1 MATTTEKKDTVTKE
15 AVQKEKMVKI
25 RLPKTKADEDDERV
39 WVNHRSWQIKR
50 GVEVEVPE
58 CVAEVLRN
66 RELALEHI
74 MLFKEANT
82 NN

>member
-1 MATTTEKKDTVTKE
+1 MATEKKDTVTKE
-15 AVQKEKMVKI
+15 SVQKEKMVKI
-25 RLPKTKADEDDERV
+25 RLPKTRADEDDERV

>member
-1 MATTTEKKDTVTKE
+1 MATTEKDTATKE
-15 AVQKEKMVKI
+15 AVKKEKMVKI

-58 CVAEVLRN
+58 CVAEVLRHK
-66 RELALEHI
+66 EESLEHI

>member
-1 MATTTEKKDTVTKE
+1 MATTEKKDTATKE
-15 AVQKEKMVKI
+15 TAVVEKMVKI

-66 RELALEHI
+66 REMALEDI
-74 MLFKEANT
+74 MMFKEANT
-82 NN
+82 ND

>member
-1 MATTTEKKDTVTKE
+1 MANEIKDTATKE
-15 AVQKEKMVKI
+15 AVKKEKMVKI
-25 RLPKTKADEDDERV
+25 RLPKTRADEDDERV

-66 RELALEHI
+66 REIALEHI

>member
-1 MATTTEKKDTVTKE
+1 MATNEKKDTATTE
-15 AVQKEKMVKI
+15 TAVKEKMVRI

-66 RELALEHI
+66 REMALEEI

-82 NN
+82 ND

>member
-1 MATTTEKKDTVTKE
+1 MATEKKDNVTKE
-15 AVQKEKMVKI
+15 SVQKEKMVKI
-25 RLPKTKADEDDERV
+25 RLPKTRADEDDERV
-39 WVNHRSWQIKR
+39 WVNNRSWQIKR

-58 CVAEVLRN
+58 CVAEVLRHK
-66 RELALEHI
+66 EETLERI

>member
-1 MATTTEKKDTVTKE
+1 MATTEKKDTVTKE